1 MATPAGERLNV
12 FLAWLNLENS
22 FGSEEAMGEVL
33 REALQ
38 CCDQYKVGV
47 AGDGRSGRVTITYSS
62 QQWYYL
68 DKFIY
73 LTDPV

>member
-1 MATPAGERLNV
+1 M

-47 AGDGRSGRVTITYSS
+47 AGDGRSGRVTLVNSGITWINLYI
-62 QQWYYL
+62 YYL
-68 DKFIY
+68 YWI
-73 LTDPV
+73 

>member
-1 MATPAGERLNV
+1 MAAPSGERLNV

-38 CCDQYKVGV
+38 CCDQYKVK
-47 AGDGRSGRVTITYSS
+47 DGT
-62 QQWYYL
+62 
-68 DKFIY
+68 
-73 LTDPV
+73 